1 MSAGTLIAT
10 YVIRRRAKI
19 RGFLKVALVN
29 RENLMSISYQEDIS
43 DNYGHIEAAKELINN
58 INKLE
63 ELEKRLSF
71 MLREID
77 LAVNKG

>member
-1 MSAGTLIAT
+1 M
-10 YVIRRRAKI
+10 
-19 RGFLKVALVN
+19 ALVN
-29 RENLMSISYQEDIS
+29 RENLVSISYQEEAG
-43 DNYGHIEAAKELINN
+43 DNYGHDALAKELTNN

>member
-1 MSAGTLIAT
+1 M
-10 YVIRRRAKI
+10 
-19 RGFLKVALVN
+19 ALVN
-29 RENLMSISYQEDIS
+29 RENLVSISYQDNDG
-43 DNYGHIEAAKELINN
+43 DNYSHNQIAQELINN
-58 INKLE
+58 IDKLK

>member
-1 MSAGTLIAT
+1 MG
-10 YVIRRRAKI
+10 V
-19 RGFLKVALVN
+19 LKVALVN
-29 RENLMSISYQEDIS
+29 TENLMSISYQDTEG
-43 DNYGHIEAAKELINN
+43 DNYGHNEVVKELLSN
-58 INKLE
+58 IDKLK

>member
-1 MSAGTLIAT
+1 VGVTE
-10 YVIRRRAKI
+10 
-19 RGFLKVALVN
+19 VALVN
-29 RENLMSISYQEDIS
+29 RENLASISYQAEEG
-43 DNYGHIEAAKELINN
+43 DNYSHNQIAQDLISN
-58 INKLE
+58 IDKLQ

>member
-1 MSAGTLIAT
+1 M
-10 YVIRRRAKI
+10 
-19 RGFLKVALVN
+19 ALVN
-29 RENLMSISYQEDIS
+29 RENLVSISYQGSDG
-43 DNYGHIEAAKELINN
+43 DNYGHNQAAQELISN
-58 INKLE
+58 IDKLK

>member
-1 MSAGTLIAT
+1 MG
-10 YVIRRRAKI
+10 V
-19 RGFLKVALVN
+19 LKVALVN
-29 RENLMSISYQEDIS
+29 RENLASTSYQEESS
-43 DNYGHIEAAKELINN
+43 DNYGHNELAKDLINN

>member
-1 MSAGTLIAT
+1 M
-10 YVIRRRAKI
+10 
-19 RGFLKVALVN
+19 ALVN
-29 RENLMSISYQEDIS
+29 RENLASTSYQVEES
-43 DNYGHIEAAKELINN
+43 DNYGHNQAAKELINN
-58 INKLE
+58 IDKLK

>member
-1 MSAGTLIAT
+1 M
-10 YVIRRRAKI
+10 
-19 RGFLKVALVN
+19 ALVN
-29 RENLMSISYQEDIS
+29 RENLTSISYQEKTS

-58 INKLE
+58 IDKLQ

>member
-1 MSAGTLIAT
+1 M
-10 YVIRRRAKI
+10 
-19 RGFLKVALVN
+19 ALVN
-29 RENLMSISYQEDIS
+29 RENLASISYQSNEG
-43 DNYGHIEAAKELINN
+43 DNYSHNQVAQELISN
-58 INKLE
+58 IDKLK

>member
-1 MSAGTLIAT
+1 M
-10 YVIRRRAKI
+10 
-19 RGFLKVALVN
+19 ALVN
-29 RENLMSISYQEDIS
+29 RENLASISHQGEAS
-43 DNYGHIEAAKELINN
+43 DNYGHIELSKELINN

>member
-1 MSAGTLIAT
+1 M
-10 YVIRRRAKI
+10 
-19 RGFLKVALVN
+19 ALVN
-29 RENLMSISYQEDIS
+29 RENLMSISYQEETS
-43 DNYGHIEAAKELINN
+43 DNYGHIETAKELISN

>member
-1 MSAGTLIAT
+1 MGVTE
-10 YVIRRRAKI
+10 
-19 RGFLKVALVN
+19 VALVN
-29 RENLMSISYQEDIS
+29 RENLVSISYQTEEGDKYS
-43 DNYGHIEAAKELINN
+43 HNQVAQELISN
-58 INKLE
+58 IDRLK

>member
-1 MSAGTLIAT
+1 M
-10 YVIRRRAKI
+10 
-19 RGFLKVALVN
+19 ALVN
-29 RENLMSISYQEDIS
+29 RENLASISHHEEAS
-43 DNYGHIEAAKELINN
+43 DNYGHIELSKELINN
-58 INKLE
+58 INRLE

>member
-1 MSAGTLIAT
+1 MGG
-10 YVIRRRAKI
+10 VIKM
-19 RGFLKVALVN
+19 ALVN
-29 RENLMSISYQEDIS
+29 RENLASISYQADEG
-43 DNYGHIEAAKELINN
+43 DNYGHNQVAQELISN
-58 INKLE
+58 IDKLK

>member
-1 MSAGTLIAT
+1 M
-10 YVIRRRAKI
+10 
-19 RGFLKVALVN
+19 ALVN
-29 RENLMSISYQEDIS
+29 RENLASISHQEETG
-43 DNYGHIEAAKELINN
+43 DNYGHVELTKELINN

-63 ELEKRLSF
+63 DLEKRLSF

>member
-1 MSAGTLIAT
+1 M
-10 YVIRRRAKI
+10 
-19 RGFLKVALVN
+19 ALVN
-29 RENLMSISYQEDIS
+29 RENLASISYQAEES
-43 DNYGHIEAAKELINN
+43 DNYGHNQIAKELVNN
-58 INKLE
+58 IDRLK

>member
-1 MSAGTLIAT
+1 M
-10 YVIRRRAKI
+10 
-19 RGFLKVALVN
+19 ALVN
-29 RENLMSISYQEDIS
+29 RENLASISYQEEVS
-43 DNYGHIEAAKELINN
+43 DNYGHIELSKELINN

>member
-1 MSAGTLIAT
+1 M
-10 YVIRRRAKI
+10 
-19 RGFLKVALVN
+19 ALVN
-29 RENLMSISYQEDIS
+29 RENLASISYQATES
-43 DNYGHIEAAKELINN
+43 DNYSHIQVAKELINN
-58 INKLE
+58 IDKLQ

>member
-1 MSAGTLIAT
+1 M
-10 YVIRRRAKI
+10 
-19 RGFLKVALVN
+19 ALVN
-29 RENLMSISYQEDIS
+29 RENLMSISYQEEAG
-43 DNYGHIEAAKELINN
+43 DNYGHVEMAKELINN
-58 INKLE
+58 ISKLE

>member
-1 MSAGTLIAT
+1 M
-10 YVIRRRAKI
+10 
-19 RGFLKVALVN
+19 ALVN
-29 RENLMSISYQEDIS
+29 RENLASISYQAEVS
-43 DNYGHIEAAKELINN
+43 DNYSHNQIAQDLINN
-58 INKLE
+58 IDKLK

>member
-1 MSAGTLIAT
+1 M
-10 YVIRRRAKI
+10 
-19 RGFLKVALVN
+19 ALVN
-29 RENLMSISYQEDIS
+29 RENLASISYQDNDG
-43 DNYGHIEAAKELINN
+43 DNYGHNQAAQELINN
-58 INKLE
+58 IDKLK

>member
-1 MSAGTLIAT
+1 M
-10 YVIRRRAKI
+10 
-19 RGFLKVALVN
+19 ALVN
-29 RENLMSISYQEDIS
+29 RENLVSISHQEEVG
-43 DNYGHIEAAKELINN
+43 DNYGHVELAKDLINN
-58 INKLE
+58 INRLE

>member
-1 MSAGTLIAT
+1 ME
-10 YVIRRRAKI
+10 V
-19 RGFLKVALVN
+19 LKVALVN
-29 RENLMSISYQEDIS
+29 RENLASISYQEES
-43 DNYGHIEAAKELINN
+43 GDNYGHTKTASELINN